1 MPELSSQP
9 VDVVSR
15 LAAVLDDVASNS
27 TEVDAD
33 PAHDSRTTIRDLAER
48 GLLDLGLPG
57 SQGSY
62 SDQIRVLRDLASVCM
77 TTAFTAWSH
86 RMTVEYLVTHGGRP
100 DRADV
105 VRRAERVGS
114 TALAGTFRAATGVAE
129 VPVSTTGSGD
139 ARRASGF
146 LSWASN
152 LHTDTIVVTGVQ
164 AETTG
169 KRSLV
174 SFELRSDGV
183 EVIPINGLLALDG
196 SKSGAIRLSDVALSD
211 ADDLSS
217 SFDEFIADV
226 RPKFLLFQSAFV
238 LGLASASLKGLD
250 DLRGPA
256 VSLLPE
262 IEAAR
267 GELRAL
273 ANELE
278 DGGRALD
285 ACARPDLRACLSLRL
300 EASHLATRATQLE
313 LAARGGSA
321 YLHGSATAR
330 RVREALFV
338 PVQSPTE
345 AQLRW
350 ELGVS
355 A

>member
-9 VDVVSR
+9 ADVVNR
-15 LAAVLDDVASNS
+15 LASVLDDVASNAAE
-27 TEVDAD
+27 TDVD
-33 PAHDSRTTIRDLAER
+33 PAHDSRTTIRDLASR

-57 SQGSY
+57 SDGSY
-62 SDQIRVLRDLASVCM
+62 SDQIRVLCDLASVCM

-86 RMTVEYLVTHGGRP
+86 RMTVEYLVTHGGRS
-100 DRADV
+100 DRTDV

-114 TALAGTFRAATGVAE
+114 TALAGTFRAAAGVAE
-129 VPVSTTGSGD
+129 VPVTTTGSGD

-164 AETTG
+164 SETTG
-169 KRSLV
+169 RRSLV
-174 SFELRSDGV
+174 AFELRSDGV
-183 EVIPINGLLALDG
+183 EVLPINGLLALDG
-196 SKSGAIRLSDVALSD
+196 SKSGAIRLSGVALTDS
-211 ADDLSS
+211 DDLAS
-217 SFDEFIADV
+217 SFDDFIADV
-226 RPKFLLFQSAFV
+226 RPKFLLFQTAFV
-238 LGLASASLKGLD
+238 LGLASASLNGLD

-256 VSLLPE
+256 VSLAPE
-262 IEAAR
+262 IQAAR
-267 GELRAL
+267 DELRGL
-273 ANELE
+273 GGELE

-285 ACARPDLRACLSLRL
+285 VHARPNLRSCLKLRL
-300 EASHLATRATQLE
+300 DASHLATRATQLE

-350 ELGVS
+350 ELGAS

>member
-1 MPELSSQP
+1 MPDLSSQP

-15 LAAVLDDVASNS
+15 LGSVLDDVASNS
-27 TEVDAD
+27 AETDVD
-33 PAHDSRTTIRDLAER
+33 PGHDSRTTIRDLASR

-57 SQGSY
+57 SQGTY
-62 SDQIRVLRDLASVCM
+62 SDQIRVLAELASVCM

-86 RMTVEYLVTHGGRP
+86 RMTVEYLVTHGGRS

-129 VPVSTTGSGD
+129 VPVTTTGSGD
-139 ARRASGF
+139 TRRASGF

-152 LHTDTIVVTGVQ
+152 LHSDTIVVTGVQ
-164 AETTG
+164 SVATG
-169 KRSLV
+169 RRSLV
-174 SFELRSDGV
+174 TFELRSHGV
-183 EVIPINGLLALDG
+183 EVLPINGLLALDG
-196 SKSGAIRLSDVALSD
+196 SKSGAIRLSDVALTD
-211 ADDLSS
+211 ADDLAS
-217 SFDEFIADV
+217 SFDDFIADV
-226 RPKFLLFQSAFV
+226 RPKFLLFQTAFV

-256 VSLLPE
+256 VALGPE
-262 IEAAR
+262 IDAAR
-267 GELRAL
+267 GELRELSA
-273 ANELE
+273 ALE
-278 DGGRALD
+278 DGGRILD
-285 ACARPDLRACLSLRL
+285 EQSRPDLRSCLTLRL
-300 EASHLATRATQLE
+300 DASHLATRATQLE

-350 ELGVS
+350 ELGAS
-355 A
+355 K